1 LQSNLKKATDWAKT
15 QKSSKDLEF
24 FRTRIIPGTA
34 KQLEMVAERYQKTG
48 IFTVPP
54 IYRSIVKGLNG
65 KLTADQLLRVQL
77 ESQKGIVIEQPVWE
91 PPPDKPVRPEIMRL
105 LSINPTAN
113 TVLRYGID
121 RLEGEGGVM
130 QSASQQG
137 ALSDPNDP
145 NSPRIGEFVGGDNMN
160 VSYLGQGGP
169 DPDARLDIFK
179 VPRGLG
185 YVVENAAMKYGIPPH
200 ILAGLIEQESGWDPN
215 AYNPSGATG
224 IAQIIPKWHPEA
236 NPGVNAADDIMYA
249 AKYLRQMMTDYG
261 FDLETAIYAYNAGP
275 NAVLKYG
282 KGASPENRD
291 YYPGVMEKS
300 KKYRRK
306 SYGPVRP
313 QYEQLVQDSPYNSPD
328 LLSPL
333 LRDRVY
339 TMT

>member
-1 LQSNLKKATDWAKT
+1 
-15 QKSSKDLEF
+15 
-24 FRTRIIPGTA
+24 
-34 KQLEMVAERYQKTG
+34 
-48 IFTVPP
+48 
-54 IYRSIVKGLNG
+54 
-65 KLTADQLLRVQL
+65 
-77 ESQKGIVIEQPVWE
+77 
-91 PPPDKPVRPEIMRL
+91 
-105 LSINPTAN
+105 
-113 TVLRYGID
+113 
-121 RLEGEGGVM
+121 
-130 QSASQQG
+130 
-137 ALSDPNDP
+137 
-145 NSPRIGEFVGGDNMN
+145 
-160 VSYLGQGGP
+160 
-169 DPDARLDIFK
+169 
-179 VPRGLG
+179 
-185 YVVENAAMKYGIPPH
+185 MKYGIPPH

-224 IAQIIPKWHPEA
+224 IAQIIPRWHPEA

-300 KKYRRK
+300 EKYRRK